1 MDDFGNPNCKY
12 IYMSMEMHMNWENMQ
27 MNKKY
32 ENIQIKLLKNT
43 LAIQTYQ
50 IWYKS
55 ANWKLEL

>member
-1 MDDFGNPNCKY
+1 
-12 IYMSMEMHMNWENMQ
+12 MNWENMQ

-50 IWYKS
+50 I
-55 ANWKLEL
+55 